1 MRPWFTL
8 TVIGILACC
17 LLVFLFIVDF
27 VLINREMFEMP
38 FNITIRV
45 PFTSWSHIWTEI
57 QFMYILSTS
66 ILLGAAIVALTT
78 LIFDTKRALKVR
90 SMRKELARLQKA
102 LQEAQA
108 SMPEQSEREER
119 ADVPAKDISEEETS
133 AAVENEEPVTAEEIS
148 HSFEDAVE
156 QGDFLKVAQKRVEDE
171 LERHDGL
178 RPEGNIRARV
188 TGTDVESA
196 AEQPQSEDTQEEV
209 PDEDLQQEHDHE
221 TPSEEGAA
229 SVEKRIAPDFSVDA
243 STEAEDASSRV
254 DEGPSAEE
262 EAAASDDSAE
272 SSVLEEASL
281 GETESNDNQDRE
293 TPVVEA
299 EIVEEA
305 AGQEKD
311 APEVN
316 EKETTEAKKPSDD

>member
-8 TVIGILACC
+8 TIIGILACC

-45 PFTSWSHIWTEI
+45 PFTSWSHIWTEV

-108 SMPEQSEREER
+108 LMPEQTEHGEK
-119 ADVPAKDISEEETS
+119 ADAPAEDMSEEETS
-133 AAVENEEPVTAEEIS
+133 AAIEPVENEEPVTPEEIT

-188 TGTDVESA
+188 TDTDAESA
-196 AEQPQSEDTQEEV
+196 DEQPQPEDTHQAEV
-209 PDEDLQQEHDHE
+209 PDEDLQRDHE
-221 TPSEEGAA
+221 TPSAEDVISLEEQMV
-229 SVEKRIAPDFSVDA
+229 SELPDDGSAEVDDA
-243 STEAEDASSRV
+243 S
-254 DEGPSAEE
+254 PSEE
-262 EAAASDDSAE
+262 ETATSDDSAE
-272 SSVLEEASL
+272 SSVPEKASL
-281 GETESNDNQDRE
+281 EETESSGNQDQE
-293 TPVVEA
+293 TAIEEA
-299 EIVEEA
+299 EIIEED
-305 AGQEKD
+305 AGQEQD
-311 APEVN
+311 APKVN
-316 EKETTEAKKPSDD
+316 EKETAEAKKTSDD

>member
-45 PFTSWSHIWTEI
+45 PFTSWSHIWAEV

-66 ILLGAAIVALTT
+66 VLLGAVIVALTT

-108 SMPEQSEREER
+108 LLPEHPENEEKVG
-119 ADVPAKDISEEETS
+119 VPPEDASEEETPP
-133 AAVENEEPVTAEEIS
+133 AVIEPVENEKSVTPEEIT

-188 TGTDVESA
+188 TGADVEPA
-196 AEQPQSEDTQEEV
+196 GEQPQAEDAQVES
-209 PDEDLQQEHDHE
+209 PDETPQRDHE
-221 TPSEEGAA
+221 TSSEEDAA
-229 SVEKRIAPDFSVDA
+229 PLEERLTSDSSTTSVGEPSSEEEADSSEVLEDSTESSVPEKA
-243 STEAEDASSRV
+243 SLEEAEDSG
-254 DEGPSAEE
+254 DQ
-262 EAAASDDSAE
+262 DQE
-272 SSVLEEASL
+272 SLVE
-281 GETESNDNQDRE
+281 
-293 TPVVEA
+293 EA
-299 EIVEEA
+299 EIVEEGS
-305 AGQEKD
+305 GQEEAISD
-311 APEVN
+311 VN
-316 EKETTEAKKPSDD
+316 NKETAETKKSSED